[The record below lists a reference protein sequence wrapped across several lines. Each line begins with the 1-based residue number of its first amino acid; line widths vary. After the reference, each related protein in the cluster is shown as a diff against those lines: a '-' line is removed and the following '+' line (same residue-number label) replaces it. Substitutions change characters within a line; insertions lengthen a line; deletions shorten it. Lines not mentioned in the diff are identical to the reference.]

1 MQLLRLK
8 NQSIYQGW
16 KLVRNKDKSDIV
28 KKSHYIS
35 VEMLKTKMEEN
46 IETVVCKMVESVHE
60 RRKEN
65 DIRDCH
71 MDGIWEYRKRKLI
84 MDDEWE
90 TQKLNPN
97 VDLETLPG
105 SLKAEEEHRLRIV
118 CSKLTE
124 AIYKLELLL
133 LEADKENITEDIP
146 EATHANCVDAL
157 STANNIYLRI
167 EQAISQKKEPS
178 IEDNFA
184 AGEKTLTRV
193 KAMAQLLKA
202 TMNALKDA

>member
-1 MQLLRLK
+1 M
-8 NQSIYQGW
+8 
-16 KLVRNKDKSDIV
+16 
-28 KKSHYIS
+28 
-35 VEMLKTKMEEN
+35 
-46 IETVVCKMVESVHE
+46 
-60 RRKEN
+60 
-65 DIRDCH
+65 
-71 MDGIWEYRKRKLI
+71 
-84 MDDEWE
+84 
-90 TQKLNPN
+90 
-97 VDLETLPG
+97 
-105 SLKAEEEHRLRIV
+105 
-118 CSKLTE
+118 TE

-133 LEADKENITEDIP
+133 LEADKEKITEDIP

-202 TMNALKDA
+202 TRML